1 MLETFAVL
9 VVGAGVTVFFVEDEG
24 AGAGAALVG
33 SWFGGACER
42 LLYFGGC
49 VGLLGGVVG
58 VLVVLLLCAFGVG
71 VKVRKLIGME
81 EELVLEE
88 GLAGTFSLLLT
99 FSLELDGTVKVLFGP
114 LARVALRVPLMV
126 EKMMGVIT
134 VVLGLRRTAGVL
146 AFGA

>member
-1 MLETFAVL
+1 ML
-9 VVGAGVTVFFVEDEG
+9 VVGAAVTVFFVEDEG

-33 SWFGGACER
+33 SWLGGACER
-42 LLYFGGC
+42 ELYSGGC
-49 VGLLGGVVG
+49 VSLLGGVVG
-58 VLVVLLLCAFGVG
+58 VLVVLLLLCPFGVG

-88 GLAGTFSLLLT
+88 GLGGTFSLTLSL
-99 FSLELDGTVKVLFGP
+99 SLELDGTVKVLLGP

-126 EKMMGVIT
+126 EKMMGVMT